1 MEQIISLMEEL
12 DVFLPSVVSSV
23 LSCLFGL
30 VIMIIQIKKYRLQS
44 LNKKEG
50 DNMKYRTDCYLTEK
64 GAPKY
69 AQSFKRVVPV
79 YDLDE
84 KNNSLVVVGT
94 KDLQE
99 LINSYRDCGLDV
111 ILEKYGVLPETLL
124 PKTPRDVSSDVFDAS
139 DLRDDLE
146 VLCDYSAEL
155 DFLRERYQ
163 MPLASV
169 DDLLK
174 HIQTL
179 KSNADKSIQDNL
191 AMQVSNLRASD
202 SVASAAASKEVK
214 NNG

>member
-1 MEQIISLMEEL
+1 
-12 DVFLPSVVSSV
+12 
-23 LSCLFGL
+23 
-30 VIMIIQIKKYRLQS
+30 
-44 LNKKEG
+44 
-50 DNMKYRTDCYLTEK
+50 MKYRTDCYLTEK

-146 VLCDYSAEL
+146 LLCDYSSSLDELRNTYGMPFASAE
-155 DFLRERYQ
+155 
-163 MPLASV
+163 
-169 DDLLK
+169 DLIK
-174 HIQTL
+174 HIQGL
-179 KSNADKSIQDNL
+179 KSQVDKSIQDNL
-191 AMQVSNLRASD
+191 SKQVVN
-202 SVASAAASKEVK
+202 KEVK
-214 NNG
+214 TNG